1 MSTLSPSGRSV
12 QSALLIKGGHDSKG
26 PDSRRFTIIFEL
38 AWLSVLLIAQGCVS
52 LPERNPL
59 PEDKYAESR
68 VLGVSNIRFWSDE
81 AYPGASVFLN
91 ASPDELRSMFPALAE
106 RELHFLA
113 ISGGGENGAFGAGLL
128 NGWTA
133 SGTRPE
139 FSAVTGISTGALIAP
154 FAYLGPAYDHLIEQ
168 FYTQYSTEDLVENR
182 RALQVLKSDAG
193 FGTAPL
199 RALIAKFVD
208 ETVMEAIAGE
218 YRRGRLLLIGT
229 TNLDAGR
236 PVTWDIGAIADSGK
250 PGALQLIHDV
260 MLASASIPVA
270 FPPVMIEVE
279 ADGRSYDEMH
289 VDGGV
294 SRQSFLFSLAA
305 SEDTFR
311 RLGAK
316 GKGQAYVIR
325 NAKLDSTWDAVERKI
340 VAIAGRS
347 ASSMVRTQGIGDLYR
362 EYLGATKYGFDFN
375 LAYIPSEFDA
385 EAHELFDQ
393 EYMQAL
399 YRLGY
404 EMAMNGYPWEDLPPG
419 FEPL

>member
-1 MSTLSPSGRSV
+1 
-12 QSALLIKGGHDSKG
+12 
-26 PDSRRFTIIFEL
+26 
-38 AWLSVLLIAQGCVS
+38 
-52 LPERNPL
+52 
-59 PEDKYAESR
+59 
-68 VLGVSNIRFWSDE
+68 
-81 AYPGASVFLN
+81 
-91 ASPDELRSMFPALAE
+91 
-106 RELHFLA
+106 
-113 ISGGGENGAFGAGLL
+113 
-128 NGWTA
+128 
-133 SGTRPE
+133 
-139 FSAVTGISTGALIAP
+139 
-154 FAYLGPAYDHLIEQ
+154 
-168 FYTQYSTEDLVENR
+168 
-182 RALQVLKSDAG
+182 
-193 FGTAPL
+193 
-199 RALIAKFVD
+199 
-208 ETVMEAIAGE
+208 
-218 YRRGRLLLIGT
+218 
-229 TNLDAGR
+229 
-236 PVTWDIGAIADSGK
+236 
-250 PGALQLIHDV
+250 